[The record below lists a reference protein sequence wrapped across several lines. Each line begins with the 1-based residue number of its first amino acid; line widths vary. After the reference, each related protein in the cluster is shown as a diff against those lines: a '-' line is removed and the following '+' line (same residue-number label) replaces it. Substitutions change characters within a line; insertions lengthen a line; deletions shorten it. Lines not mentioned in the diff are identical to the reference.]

1 MPASAPFPV
10 DGRIVEDGNLI
21 TAGGVTSGIDFGLA
35 LVARLLGQV
44 EAETVQL
51 SLEYAPAPPFQSGTP
66 AEASP
71 EVLARAKER
80 LAASRERARGDICRW
95 REEDGDVHAS
105 HERRPAM
112 RLRRVPSVSDRS
124 NPLFP
129 GWVKSVTL
137 PAMDLLRR
145 KQTKPARGFLDD
157 QFLIAMPGMKDDRF
171 ARAVIYMCAHSEEGA
186 MGLMINQTQQMR
198 FPDLL
203 VQLGILNEQQ
213 AIRLPSKTRD
223 FVVRNGGPVDRSRG
237 FVLHSDD
244 FTVESSMP
252 VSEEICLTATVDILR
267 AISAGRGPRQALMA
281 LGYSSWGA
289 GQLESEIAANGWL
302 TCPADVNLLFDAD
315 IDRKYDRIL
324 ATIGVDLAH
333 LSHMAGHA

>member
-1 MPASAPFPV
+1 MVNACLVVLQEGPELVRVKSA
-10 DGRIVEDGNLI
+10 
-21 TAGGVTSGIDFGLA
+21 ATSCC
-35 LVARLLGQV
+35 R
-44 EAETVQL
+44 ESHL
-51 SLEYAPAPPFQSGTP
+51 S
-66 AEASP
+66 
-71 EVLARAKER
+71 R
-80 LAASRERARGDICRW
+80 LAKKRYLSR
-95 REEDGDVHAS
+95 
-105 HERRPAM
+105 
-112 RLRRVPSVSDRS
+112 
-124 NPLFP
+124 
-129 GWVKSVTL
+129 
-137 PAMDLLRR
+137 MDLLRR
-145 KQTKPARGFLDD
+145 KQMKPARGFLDD

-171 ARAVIYMCAHSEEGA
+171 SRAVIYVCAHSEEGA
-186 MGLMINQTQQMR
+186 MGLMINQAQQMR

-252 VSEEICLTATVDILR
+252 VSDDICLTATVDILR
-267 AISAGRGPRQALMA
+267 AISAGRGPRKALMA
-281 LGYSSWGA
+281 LGYSGWGA

-302 TCPADVNLLFDAD
+302 TCPADANLLFDAD

-333 LSHMAGHA
+333 LSHTAGHA